1 MENILLS
8 SPVSQ
13 QNWTPEKIK
22 NINSPFYPLC
32 ASGKIFPFIDSEDL
46 LFEMYAS
53 AGLRSEV
60 KSFCKNKNWAG
71 KPIYTLITEKSLRSL
86 IRSMCNSQ
94 QARRMLVTAAN
105 DIELYTA
112 IWRFVKTFDPATVE
126 LFSQRCYT
134 KDDKLYIDPAKIR
147 EIYQSIRGAES
158 FTPLKSTIYLTL
170 AFAMLQPEICYEL
183 FSELVNSHPE
193 SVDILGLIAHPSCP
207 PSLDDFPCKDPL
219 LKSEPTSNQVDRR
232 TDEDT
237 LSQLQPTF
245 AAESQAA
252 CWVLNADN
260 VLAKVASFD
269 ESYES
274 FTTSAKKLLALDN
287 IYSFDDSGEA
297 ASLLTCLEVERA
309 SISNQF
315 FSIREAISGDCDSQ
329 FGQGCE
335 LKEILT
341 RKELDS
347 LSTREQMSTKIA
359 EFRNKRD
366 VVLKNVRSSIA
377 EVEENAR
384 LIKDL
389 YLVLDW
395 PYEDSSRDYKNI
407 LPCGIYATLQ
417 ESREKII
424 TMESNVNKEF
434 RHRKTSL
441 LSCCEQLITDNGANS
456 VRLRP
461 DILALRPRILS
472 ATNLDE
478 IKTCAQEFEA
488 LRQLNSREAER
499 SLSELAKILLDDLED
514 SNHFVNL
521 CTALIKYDEGE
532 IAFLIT
538 HMWQR
543 LHAQGN
549 PLISIDV
556 AVDIVLSS
564 ACCAARGQ
572 IPVTVVWKELLL
584 DPWLL
589 GLSRGEIQS
598 SDVLQR
604 LVIMLLGG
612 ALDDYEGTVAMILT
626 NVGAS
631 DLCRVDLPKK
641 LHDFLR
647 AVVARRTIKLI
658 SIGEVNQK
666 CEQENDINERIS
678 IKNNKYRHLQC
689 ANAVHF
695 SRFEALQVFPALE
708 NLWREI
714 SYLLKNE
721 NYAKAHVTAN
731 AIQIDEWYRE
741 LSRQHDRQVDE
752 HAHFPVRIRAFM
764 EEFVNLVREHISYV
778 ENMVGVGQFLV
789 TETDLINDLKEWA
802 GEQEER
808 KLLGLVTLQN
818 LKLSHPDRVALQ
830 SFWTA
835 LPICKPILLKCPH
848 VAVWIRSQEIP
859 EVDTIFERFVL
870 EDLKNDCTSEQVT
883 SILFEDSA
891 WQQLS
896 ILYPEISGLPAQDW
910 TAKHQEDVAEL
921 ASCRAG
927 VVAVLNQDIL
937 ETFDKCVQDSRFPAA
952 KAILR
957 RCSEQSASSKSQGR
971 LLLSSFVTEQFQ
983 LIDAVK
989 DAAAEAN
996 MPEQWQADIG
1006 ELAATIERQLRSLR
1020 RTDLPSSEALNAE
1033 TVRLNSAVR
1042 ALQFVV
1048 EQHTFILDEVRYHL
1062 AVTKIG
1068 EATNITVQ
1076 SSESR
1081 LETYQKCPDLAKNWA
1096 ALLADSLDENEI
1108 KRTWSQFVKEFAKIC
1123 NLYRDESD
1131 EKKRFVSVTSIRLPF
1146 LVFQTAFHK
1155 PQSDFLKRPLRLY
1168 LYRQN
1173 EIDAP
1178 ALQRLEAELTS
1189 ESSAAWLHVVFAPQ
1203 GAAKL
1208 KRYFQYDRGFKDF
1221 LIVDDN
1227 LLYQI
1232 MAIEKHDVP
1241 VRQAL
1246 HLSVA
1251 DLASSSP
1258 FVAQG
1263 YCHQS
1268 NNIYVGRK
1276 DILTKLLNTPQ
1287 AMIWGGRRIG
1297 KTSVL
1302 HALEGALSNRKYN
1315 VAYVYVD
1322 LQDNGDP
1329 DLAIAQKIASTLGL
1343 DHVNSLTEFE
1353 RQITAKR
1360 LKGERFA
1367 FLIDEV
1373 DEYIKKSR
1381 RIHGSDYPL
1390 ATVLRQLVMDDAS
1403 KDTVLVYSGYHQ
1415 LFYEAKLNK
1424 NKRRVGHPFINIAQ
1438 DIPIR
1443 DLTHD
1448 DVAELVRTGFEE
1460 MLGISVSP
1468 DVPALISVRASR
1480 HPAFVQQF
1488 CRCLLDQVSRRR
1500 SPGLRVTITKDD
1512 VEAVYS
1518 ASASYDGGEQAFI
1531 FYVNETLGYNLSHL
1545 GRAIMITICL
1555 DPDHQLQAENREK
1568 YFSINK
1574 IRDELNVWCEVI
1586 GIENPNAD
1594 HFQQSVE
1601 LLMMTNMLTQ
1611 NPDEHGE
1618 YRVTYPTYIDILRRL
1633 DSLKKANVEGSLIE
1647 YDSRERSAGVLL

>member
-1 MENILLS
+1 MENPLLS
-8 SPVSQ
+8 GSAIQ
-13 QNWTPEKIK
+13 KIWTPERIK
-22 NINSPFYPLC
+22 DINSPFYPLC
-32 ASGKIFPFIDSEDL
+32 ASGSVLPFIDSEDL

-60 KSFCKNKNWAG
+60 KYFCKNKNWVG
-71 KPIYTLITEKSLRSL
+71 KPIYTLITEKTLKSL

-105 DIELYTA
+105 DIEVYTA
-112 IWRFVKTFDPATVE
+112 IWRFVKKIDPAIVE
-126 LFSQRCYT
+126 LFSQRCFT
-134 KDDKLYIDPAKIR
+134 KGNKLYIDHTKIR
-147 EIYQSIRGAES
+147 EIYESIGEVES
-158 FTPLKSTIYLTL
+158 STSRKSAMYLTS

-183 FSELVNSHPE
+183 FSELANSYPE
-193 SVDILGLIAHPSCP
+193 SIDILGLIAQPSCP
-207 PSLDDFPCKDPL
+207 AHLDDFSPKDPL
-219 LKSEPTSNQVDRR
+219 LKSEPNINQVAGK
-232 TDEDT
+232 TNADT
-237 LSQLQPTF
+237 PSQMQPMF
-245 AAESQAA
+245 AGESQVA
-252 CWVLNADN
+252 CWVLNSDN
-260 VLAKVASFD
+260 VLAKAASFD
-269 ESYES
+269 ESYEN
-274 FTTSAKKLLALDN
+274 FTSSAKKLLALEN
-287 IYSFDDSGEA
+287 IYSFDESGEA
-297 ASLLTCLEVERA
+297 VNLLTGLELERSA
-309 SISNQF
+309 INSQFYSIK
-315 FSIREAISGDCDSQ
+315 ETISGDCDNHL
-329 FGQGCE
+329 GQVCE

-341 RKELDS
+341 GKELG
-347 LSTREQMSTKIA
+347 LLCTREQMSIKLT
-359 EFRNKRD
+359 EFRNKRE
-366 VVLKNVRSSIA
+366 VVLQNVRSSI
-377 EVEENAR
+377 EELEENDK
-384 LIKDL
+384 LIRDL
-389 YLVLDW
+389 HLVLDLA
-395 PYEDSSRDYKNI
+395 YVDFSRDYKKI
-407 LPCGIYATLQ
+407 LPCSIFAALQ
-417 ESREKII
+417 ESRGKLLAMHR
-424 TMESNVNKEF
+424 TVDKEF
-434 RHRKTSL
+434 RLRKASL
-441 LSCCEQLITDNGANS
+441 LSFCEQLINDSGAKS
-456 VRLRP
+456 VRLCP
-461 DILALRPRILS
+461 EVLAVRAHILS

-478 IKTCAQEFEA
+478 IKILAHELDA
-488 LRQLNSREAER
+488 LRELNSPSAAI
-499 SLSELAKILLDDLED
+499 SLSELADIVLNNLED
-514 SNHFVNL
+514 SNNFVNL
-521 CTALIKYDEGE
+521 CTALIKNDEGE
-532 IAFLIT
+532 VAFLMT

-556 AVDIVLSS
+556 ALDIVLSS
-564 ACCAARGQ
+564 ACRAARGQ
-572 IPVTVVWKELLL
+572 IPVTVVSKALLL

-612 ALDDYEGTVAMILT
+612 ALDDYEGTVAIILT

-647 AVVARRTIKLI
+647 AVVARRTVKLI

-666 CEQENDINERIS
+666 RQQENDINERIS

-695 SRFEALQVFPALE
+695 SRFEALRVFPALE
-708 NLWREI
+708 NFWHDV
-714 SYLLKNE
+714 SGLLRNE
-721 NYAKAHVTAN
+721 NYVKAHATAN
-731 AIQIDEWYRE
+731 AIQIEEWYRE
-741 LSRQHDRQVDE
+741 LSRQHDRPVDE

-764 EEFVNLVREHISYV
+764 EEFVNLVREHISYI
-778 ENMVGVGQFLV
+778 ENLVGIGQFLV

-802 GEQEER
+802 GDQEER
-808 KLLGLVTLQN
+808 KLLGFVTLQN
-818 LKLSHPDRVALQ
+818 LKLSLPDRVAQQSLWSALQ
-830 SFWTA
+830 
-835 LPICKPILLKCPH
+835 ICKPILAKCPH
-848 VAVWIRSQEIP
+848 VAVWIRSQETP
-859 EVDTIFERFVL
+859 EVDPILERLVL
-870 EDLKNDCTSEQVT
+870 QDLKNDYTSEQVT

-896 ILYPEISGLPAQDW
+896 ILYPEIPGLPAQDW
-910 TAKHQEDVAEL
+910 AAKHQEDVVEL
-921 ASCRAG
+921 GSRRAD
-927 VVAVLNQDIL
+927 VVAMLNQHIL
-937 ETFDKCVQDSRFPAA
+937 ETFDKCVQDIRFPAA
-952 KAILR
+952 KAILKH
-957 RCSEQSASSKSQGR
+957 CSEQSASSKSQGK
-971 LLLSSFVTEQFQ
+971 LLLSSFVTNQFR
-983 LIDAVK
+983 LIDGVK

-996 MPEQWQADIG
+996 MPEQWQTDIG

-1020 RTDLPSSEALNAE
+1020 RSDLPSTEALNAE
-1033 TVRLNSAVR
+1033 TLRLSSAVS

-1048 EQHTFILDEVRYHL
+1048 EQHTFILDEVRHHL
-1062 AVTKIG
+1062 IITKIA
-1068 EATNITVQ
+1068 EAKNIAVQ
-1076 SSESR
+1076 SPESR
-1081 LETYQKCPDLAKNWA
+1081 LETYQKCPELAKSWS
-1096 ALLADSLDENEI
+1096 ALLADSSDENEI

-1131 EKKRFVSVTSIRLPF
+1131 EKKRFVSVTSVRLPF

-1203 GAAKL
+1203 GAPKL

-1227 LLYQI
+1227 LLYHI

-1241 VRQAL
+1241 LRQAL
-1246 HLSVA
+1246 HFSVA

-1343 DHVNSLTEFE
+1343 DHVKSLTEFE
-1353 RQITAKR
+1353 RQITEKR

-1438 DIPIR
+1438 DVPIR

-1468 DVPALISVRASR
+1468 DVPALISIRASR

-1500 SPGLRVTITKDD
+1500 SPGLRVSITKDD

-1518 ASASYDGGEQAFI
+1518 ASASYEGGEQPFI

-1555 DPDHQLQAENREK
+1555 DPDHQLHSENREK

-1586 GIENPNAD
+1586 GIENPYGD

-1611 NPDEHGE
+1611 NPQEHSE

-1647 YDSRERSAGVLL
+1647 YDACERSVGVLL

>member
-1 MENILLS
+1 MKNQSVS
-8 SPVSQ
+8 SSINQ
-13 QNWTPEKIK
+13 QIWTPERIK

-32 ASGKIFPFIDSEDL
+32 ASGKLFPFMDNEDL
-46 LFEMYAS
+46 LFEIYSS
-53 AGLRSEV
+53 AGLRS
-60 KSFCKNKNWAG
+60 KIKFFCKNKNWPG
-71 KPIYTLITEKSLRSL
+71 KPIYTLITDKSLRSL

-94 QARRMLVTAAN
+94 QARRMLVSAGN

-112 IWRFVKTFDPATVE
+112 IWRFVKKSDRAMVE
-126 LFSQRCYT
+126 IFSQRCYT
-134 KDDKLYIDPAKIR
+134 KDDKLYIDPEKIQEIYNSIR
-147 EIYQSIRGAES
+147 EVES
-158 FTPLKSTIYLTL
+158 STSRKSTIYLTL
-170 AFAMLQPEICYEL
+170 AFAMLQPEISYEL
-183 FSELVNSHPE
+183 FSELINCHSE
-193 SVDILGLIAHPSCP
+193 SVDLLELIAQPARLLP
-207 PSLDDFPCKDPL
+207 LDDLHCKAPL
-219 LKSEPTSNQVDRR
+219 LQSEPAANKVTL
-232 TDEDT
+232 TIDEDN
-237 LSQLQPTF
+237 LNSLQPTRV
-245 AAESQAA
+245 AESQVA
-252 CWVLNADN
+252 CWVLNPDN
-260 VLAKVASFD
+260 VIARATSFD
-269 ESYES
+269 KAYEN
-274 FTTSAKKLLALDN
+274 FSASASKLIALDD
-287 IYSFDDSGEA
+287 IYLFNDTGEA
-297 ASLLTCLEVERA
+297 VTLIAALELDRS
-309 SISNQF
+309 SINSQF
-315 FSIREAISGDCDSQ
+315 SAIKKAISGNCDSL

-341 RKELDS
+341 RKELDL
-347 LSTREQMSTKIA
+347 LSTREQMSTKLA
-359 EFRNKRD
+359 EFRDKRNL
-366 VVLKNVRSSIA
+366 VLQNASLSIA
-377 EVEENAR
+377 EIEENYEIIEGLHLA
-384 LIKDL
+384 
-389 YLVLDW
+389 LDV
-395 PYEDSSRDYKNI
+395 PYADSSHDYKKM
-407 LPCGIYATLQ
+407 LPCGVFAKLQ
-417 ESREKII
+417 DSRDKLI
-424 TMESNVNKEF
+424 TMQRRVDKEF
-434 RHRKTSL
+434 KLRKTNL
-441 LSCCEQLITDNGANS
+441 LSCCEQLLNDTSANT

-461 DILALRPRILS
+461 DVLILRTRILS

-478 IKTCAQEFEA
+478 IKSCAQGLDA
-488 LRQLNSREAER
+488 LREIKLSGAE
-499 SLSELAKILLDDLED
+499 LSVPELAAILLDDLED
-514 SNHFVNL
+514 SDNFVSL
-521 CTALIKYDEGE
+521 CTALIKHEEGE
-532 IAFLIT
+532 IAFLIAHT
-538 HMWQR
+538 WQR
-543 LHAQGN
+543 LHAYGN

-556 AVDIVLSS
+556 AVDVVLSS
-564 ACCAARGQ
+564 ACQAARGH
-572 IPVTVVWKELLL
+572 IPVTVVWKALLL

-604 LVIMLLGG
+604 LVITLLGG
-612 ALDDYEGTVAMILT
+612 ALDDYEGTVAIIL
-626 NVGAS
+626 NNIGAA
-631 DLCRVDLPKK
+631 DLCRVDFSPK

-658 SIGEVNQK
+658 SIGEVDRK
-666 CEQENDINERIS
+666 RGQENDINERIS

-714 SYLLKNE
+714 SGYLKNE
-721 NYAKAHVTAN
+721 NYAKAHAVAS
-731 AIQIDEWYRE
+731 AIQIEEWYRE
-741 LSRQHDRQVDE
+741 LSRQHDRPVDE

-764 EEFVNLVREHISYV
+764 EEFVDLIREHIAYV
-778 ENMVGVGQFLV
+778 EDLVGIGQFLV
-789 TETDLINDLKEWA
+789 TEADLISDLKEWA

-808 KLLGLVTLQN
+808 RLLSHLTLQN

-830 SFWTA
+830 SFWNA
-835 LPICKPILLKCPH
+835 LQTCKPILSKCPH
-848 VAVWIRSQEIP
+848 VAVWIRSQEAP
-859 EVDTIFERFVL
+859 EIDRILEQFVL
-870 EDLKNDCTSEQVT
+870 EDLRSNCTNEQVAA
-883 SILFEDSA
+883 ILFENSA

-896 ILYPEISGLPAQDW
+896 ILYPESSGLPAQDW
-910 TAKHQEDVAEL
+910 TAKHHEDVAEL
-921 ASCRAG
+921 ASYRAD
-927 VVAVLNQDIL
+927 VAAALDQSIL
-937 ETFDKCVQDSRFPAA
+937 ETFEKCILDSRFPAA
-952 KAILR
+952 KAILK
-957 RCSEQSASSKSQGR
+957 RCSEQRASSKSQGK
-971 LLLSSFVTEQFQ
+971 LLLSSFITEQFQ

-989 DAAAEAN
+989 DVAAEAN

-1020 RTDLPSSEALNAE
+1020 RIDLPSTEALNAE
-1033 TVRLNSAVR
+1033 KIRLKSAVN
-1042 ALQFVV
+1042 ALRFVV
-1048 EQHTFILDEVRYHL
+1048 EQHTFILDEVRHHL
-1062 AVTKIG
+1062 VVTKMD
-1068 EATNITVQ
+1068 EATNITKQ
-1076 SSESR
+1076 SPDNR
-1081 LETYQKCPDLAKNWA
+1081 LETYQKCPDLAKSWTT
-1096 ALLADSLDENEI
+1096 LCADGSDENEI

-1131 EKKRFVSVTSIRLPF
+1131 EKKRFVSVTSVKLPF
-1146 LVFQTAFHK
+1146 LVYQTAFHK

-1189 ESSAAWLHVVFAPQ
+1189 DSSAAWLHVVFAPQ
-1203 GAAKL
+1203 GAPKL

-1221 LIVDDN
+1221 LIVDDS
-1227 LLYQI
+1227 LMDQI
-1232 MAIEKHDVP
+1232 MALDKHDVP

-1343 DHVNSLTEFE
+1343 DHVNSLTDFE
-1353 RQITAKR
+1353 RQVTAKR
-1360 LKGERFA
+1360 LRGERFA

-1381 RIHGSDYPL
+1381 RIHGGDYPL

-1448 DVAELVRTGFEE
+1448 DVAELVRTGFED
-1460 MLGISVSP
+1460 MLGIAVSP
-1468 DVPALISVRASR
+1468 EVPALISIRASR

-1500 SPGLRVTITKDD
+1500 SPGLRVTITKED

-1518 ASASYDGGEQAFI
+1518 ASASHDGGEQPFI

-1555 DPDHQLQAENREK
+1555 DPDHQLQVENREK

-1574 IRDELNVWCEVI
+1574 IREELNVWCEVI
-1586 GIENPNAD
+1586 GIENPDID

-1611 NPDEHGE
+1611 NPQEHGE

-1647 YDSRERSAGVLL
+1647 YDSLERSAGVLL